1 MAAEKLSVYKS
12 KRNFAITSEPAEG
25 GAEGQDALSF
35 VVQKHWATRLH
46 YDFRIEL
53 DGVML
58 SWAVPKG
65 PSYDPKDKR
74 LAAHVE
80 DHPISY
86 SSFEGTI
93 PAGQYGAGKVIVW
106 DNGTWHP
113 IGDPHAGLKAGNLKF
128 ELRGHK
134 LKGKWALIKIKGREE
149 RGDPWLLIKEKDEF
163 VRPASEFSVVDEF
176 PDSLMGSKAE
186 ASAKPSTKASAAKKR
201 AAKAAAP
208 DMAATVD
215 GIASPP
221 TGNAARGAKAKAG
234 GAPHPSAK
242 KAELPATF
250 APQLATLVD
259 APPGDH
265 ADWRFEIKWDGYRLL
280 ARVEGKQIQ
289 LFTRN
294 GNDWTAKLKPLSAEV
309 ERMKLPDGWYD
320 GEIVVLN
327 DKGVPDF
334 GALQNAFDAARAKSI
349 AYFVFD
355 APYLAGFDMRDVPL
369 DDRRSALQ
377 AALAATPSEVVR
389 FSEAFDAPPESIV
402 ASACQLG
409 LEGVIAKRRDSAYRS
424 TRSSNWIKLK
434 CSHRQ
439 EFVIGGWT
447 DPKASR
453 AGIGAL
459 LLGVYEDGKL
469 RYAGNVGSGFD
480 SKTLSSTRAKLDEL
494 AAEANPFAKGDA
506 IAGKPHWVEPKL
518 VAEVTFGEWTSSGH
532 VRHSV
537 FHGLR
542 LDKDA
547 KLIVREKASP
557 TPRGAKA
564 QSPAKAAPKA
574 PREEPVSHALNT
586 KLKITNPERVIDA
599 TTGITKIEL
608 IRYYGLVGKLMM
620 EHLKDRPVSLVRAP
634 AGVGGQLFFQ
644 KHAEVE
650 KLPGIA
656 QLDQA
661 LDPEHPPMLEVA
673 AADGLLSAAQWNVV
687 EVHTQNAL
695 AKNYER
701 PDRVVFDLDPGEGVD
716 WAMIKQAAE
725 LMRSFLGD
733 LGLAAFLKTSGG
745 KGLHVV
751 VPLKPKA
758 DWDSSK
764 AFTKAIVEH
773 MSKTI
778 PRMFV
783 AKAGGKNRVGRIF
796 IDWLRNGRGSTTACA
811 WSARSRPGLGISVP
825 VDWSEL
831 ANLRGGDH
839 WNIRTAQT
847 RLDVGNDPWKGYA
860 KSAKTLDAAAKAL
873 GAPL

>member
-1 MAAEKLSVYKS
+1 MAAEKLFAYKA
-12 KRNFAITSEPAEG
+12 KRNFSITSEPADGGEEG
-25 GAEGQDALSF
+25 LDDLSF

-65 PSYDPKDKR
+65 PSYDPRDKR

-86 SSFEGTI
+86 SSFEGMI

-106 DNGTWHP
+106 DNGTWLP

-134 LKGKWALIKIKGREE
+134 LKGKWALIRMKGRGEKQE
-149 RGDPWLLIKEKDEF
+149 PWLLIKEKDEF

-176 PDSLMGSKAE
+176 PDSVKGLSNARPRRATAKKA
-186 ASAKPSTKASAAKKR
+186 AAKR
-201 AAKAAAP
+201 AAPEMAAAVEAVSKP
-208 DMAATVD
+208 GVRKKPA
-215 GIASPP
+215 P
-221 TGNAARGAKAKAG
+221 ARVAKG
-234 GAPHPSAK
+234 RTAPHPSAK
-242 KAELPATF
+242 PALLPEKF
-250 APQLATLVD
+250 SPQLATLVD

-265 ADWRFEIKWDGYRLL
+265 SDWIFEIKFDGYRLL
-280 ARVEGKQIQ
+280 SRIDGSDIE

-294 GNDWTAKLKPLSAEV
+294 GNDWSDKLRALRTELV
-309 ERMKLPDGWYD
+309 RMKLPPGWYD

-355 APYLAGFDMRDVPL
+355 APFLGGLDMRDVPL
-369 DDRRSALQ
+369 EDRR
-377 AALAATPSEVVR
+377 AALRDVLAASPSEAVK
-389 FSEAFDAPPESIV
+389 FSEAFDAPAESIV
-402 ASACQLG
+402 ASACHLG

-424 TRSSNWIKLK
+424 ARSSDWIKLK

-453 AGIGAL
+453 TGIGSL
-459 LLGVYEDGKL
+459 LLGVYEGGKL
-469 RYAGNVGSGFD
+469 RYAGNVGAGFD
-480 SKTLSSTRAKLDEL
+480 SKALSSTRAKLDQV
-494 AAEANPFAKGDA
+494 AAVASPFAKGDT
-506 IAGKPHWVEPKL
+506 IPGRPHWVEPKL

-532 VRHSV
+532 IRHSV
-537 FHGLR
+537 FHALR
-542 LDKDA
+542 LDKDPKA
-547 KLIVREKASP
+547 IVREKASAA
-557 TPRGAKA
+557 PRGSKA
-564 QSPAKAAPKA
+564 QSPAKAAPRA
-574 PREEPVSHALNT
+574 IPTPREEPVSHALNT
-586 KLKITNPERVIDA
+586 KLRITNPERVIDT
-599 TTGITKIEL
+599 TTGITKVEL

-620 EHLKDRPVSLVRAP
+620 EHLRGRPVSLVRAP

-656 QLDQA
+656 QLDEA
-661 LDPEHPPMLEVA
+661 LDPDRPPMLEVA
-673 AADGLLSAAQWNVV
+673 TADGLLSAAQWNVV
-687 EVHTQNAL
+687 EVHTQNAT
-695 AKNYER
+695 AKDYEH

-716 WAMIKQAAE
+716 WPMIQQAAE

-733 LGLAAFLKTSGG
+733 LGLPAFLKTSGG

-751 VPLKPKA
+751 VPLKQKA

-764 AFTKAIVEH
+764 AFSKAVVDH
-773 MSKTI
+773 MSATI
-778 PRMFV
+778 PQMFV
-783 AKAGGKNRVGRIF
+783 NKAGGKNRVGKIF
-796 IDWLRNGRGSTTACA
+796 IDYLRNGRGSTTACA
-811 WSARSRPGLGISVP
+811 WSARSRPGIGISVP
-825 VDWSEL
+825 VTWDEL
-831 ANLRGGDH
+831 PNLRGGDH
-839 WNIRTAQT
+839 WTIRTVQT
-847 RLDVGNDPWKGYA
+847 RLDVGNGAWKGYA
-860 KSAKTLDAAAKAL
+860 KAAKTLDAAAKAL
-873 GAPL
+873 GFAR

>member
-1 MAAEKLSVYKS
+1 MEAKPAASS
-12 KRNFAITSEPAEG
+12 KP
-25 GAEGQDALSF
+25 
-35 VVQKHWATRLH
+35 
-46 YDFRIEL
+46 
-53 DGVML
+53 
-58 SWAVPKG
+58 
-65 PSYDPKDKR
+65 
-74 LAAHVE
+74 
-80 DHPISY
+80 
-86 SSFEGTI
+86 
-93 PAGQYGAGKVIVW
+93 
-106 DNGTWHP
+106 
-113 IGDPHAGLKAGNLKF
+113 
-128 ELRGHK
+128 
-134 LKGKWALIKIKGREE
+134 
-149 RGDPWLLIKEKDEF
+149 
-163 VRPASEFSVVDEF
+163 
-176 PDSLMGSKAE
+176 GSKV
-186 ASAKPSTKASAAKKR
+186 AAKAKS
-201 AAKAAAP
+201 AKAAAP
-208 DMAATVD
+208 EMASAVE
-215 GIASPP
+215 GMSSSVPKVRQ
-221 TGNAARGAKAKAG
+221 TGSNTAKAG
-234 GAPHPSAK
+234 AAPHPGAK
-242 KAELPATF
+242 KAALPATF
-250 APQLATLVD
+250 TPQLATLVD

-265 ADWRFEIKWDGYRLL
+265 SDWIFEIKFDGYRLL

-294 GNDWTAKLKPLSAEV
+294 GNDWTAKLKPLRSEI
-309 ERMKLPDGWYD
+309 ERLGLADGWYD

-355 APYLAGFDMRDVPL
+355 APFMGGFDLREVPL
-369 DDRRSALQ
+369 EARRALLRD
-377 AALAATPSEVVR
+377 ALAAKPSEVVK
-389 FSEAFDAPPESIV
+389 FSEAFDAPAESIV
-402 ASACQLG
+402 ASACHLG
-409 LEGVIAKRRDSAYRS
+409 LEGVIAKRKDSAYRS
-424 TRSSNWIKLK
+424 SRSSDWIKLK

-439 EFVIGGWT
+439 EFVVGGWT

-453 AGIGAL
+453 TGIGAL
-459 LLGVYEDGKL
+459 LLGVYEGGKL

-494 AAEANPFAKGDA
+494 ASDASPFASGDA

-547 KLIVREKASP
+547 KSIAREKASP

-564 QSPAKAAPKA
+564 QSPAKAAAKAAPA
-574 PREEPVSHALNT
+574 PREEPVSHALST
-586 KLKITNPERVIDA
+586 KLKITNPERVIDQS
-599 TTGITKIEL
+599 TGITKVEL

-620 EHLKDRPVSLVRAP
+620 EHLKGRPVSLVRAP

-650 KLPGIA
+650 KLPGVA

-673 AADGLLSAAQWNVV
+673 SADGLLSAAQWNVV
-687 EVHTQNAL
+687 EVHTQNAT
-695 AKNYER
+695 AKDYER

-716 WAMIKQAAE
+716 WAMVKQAAE
-725 LMRSFLGD
+725 LMNSFLED

-764 AFTKAIVEH
+764 AFTKAVVEH

-778 PRMFV
+778 PQMFV
-783 AKAGGKNRVGRIF
+783 AKAGGKNRAGKIF

-825 VDWSEL
+825 VGWSEL
-831 ANLRGGDH
+831 GHLRGGDH
-839 WNIRTAQT
+839 WTIRSAQS

-860 KSAKTLDAAAKAL
+860 KAAKTLDAAAKAL
-873 GAPL
+873 GFKL